1 MQMLNTQLDIVAF
14 LPEFFPVAIVTLG
27 KDEPENRI
35 PPEALTLFLLPC
47 SFFYIT
53 QKVFEIF

>member
-35 PPEALTLFLLPC
+35 PPEALTLFLQGGG
-47 SFFYIT
+47 SI
-53 QKVFEIF
+53 